1 MNKNKVQDNR
11 LKSNNIKITLNTNKP
26 LKLKDLDYQI
36 DIKNKRTN
44 YIYMLFTNDE
54 YKDMLKINMLKIK
67 GCNKEVNV
75 TILSEQVNFKTYYKC
90 QRYTS
95 Y

>member
-1 MNKNKVQDNR
+1 
-11 LKSNNIKITLNTNKP
+11 
-26 LKLKDLDYQI
+26 
-36 DIKNKRTN
+36 
-44 YIYMLFTNDE
+44 
-54 YKDMLKINMLKIK
+54 MLKIK

-75 TILSEQVNFKTYYKC
+75 MILSEQVNFKTYYKY